1 MTCEHVAAQAGRYL
15 DADEDALTPIG
26 RHIAECPRCRQLAE
40 RRRNWRLVVQEAPRF
55 EPRDPDALTARLR
68 AAIASAPIAASPLGR
83 QEGGDEAAGPAAA
96 TGLPAGAAETRT
108 VPTWQ
113 EGRGPARRSG
123 AAASAIWFLA
133 AAAGIVLCVSLS
145 AWIWIAIVR
154 SGGATAGPDLVAHEV
169 VSSHIRSLMAQHL
182 TDVPSSDRHTVKPWF
197 AGKVPFSLTV
207 PDFPQEGFAL
217 EGGRLDYLNGRT
229 VAALVYR
236 RRQHVINVF
245 VWPLTSTDRQMADT
259 RSEAGYEAIAWT
271 ARGQQLWAV
280 SDVNDGELRQF
291 VDLFQHAE

>member
-55 EPRDPDALTARLR
+55 ESRDPEALAARLR
-68 AAIASAPIAASPLGR
+68 AAIAAAPL
-83 QEGGDEAAGPAAA
+83 PAAA
-96 TGLPAGAAETRT
+96 EAPALATPAVKAPVRPPQRWFIAAT
-108 VPTWQ
+108 
-113 EGRGPARRSG
+113 AI
-123 AAASAIWFLA
+123 AATL
-133 AAAGIVLCVSLS
+133 LCVS
-145 AWIWIAIVR
+145 ATVWIWVAILR

-197 AGKVPFSLTV
+197 AGKLPFSLTV

-217 EGGRLDYLNGRT
+217 EGGRLDYVNGRT

-245 VWPLTSTDRQMADT
+245 VWPLTSTDRQMLDT
-259 RSEAGYEAIAWT
+259 RSESGYEAIAWT

>member
-40 RRRNWRLVVQEAPRF
+40 RRRGWRHVVQQAPRF
-55 EPRDPDALTARLR
+55 ELRDPAALADRLR
-68 AAIASAPIAASPLGR
+68 AAIATAPLSADSGTPTSKARVKPPQRWFIAAT
-83 QEGGDEAAGPAAA
+83 AIAA
-96 TGLPAGAAETRT
+96 TL
-108 VPTWQ
+108 
-113 EGRGPARRSG
+113 
-123 AAASAIWFLA
+123 
-133 AAAGIVLCVSLS
+133 LCVS
-145 AWIWIAIVR
+145 ATVWIWIAILR

-197 AGKVPFSLTV
+197 AGKLPFSLTV

-217 EGGRLDYLNGRT
+217 EGGRLDYVNGRT

-245 VWPLTSTDRQMADT
+245 VWPLTSTDRQMLDT
-259 RSEAGYEAIAWT
+259 RSESGYEAIAWT
-271 ARGQQLWAV
+271 TRGQQLWAV
-280 SDVNDGELRQF
+280 SDVNDAELRQF
-291 VDLFQHAE
+291 VGLFQHAE